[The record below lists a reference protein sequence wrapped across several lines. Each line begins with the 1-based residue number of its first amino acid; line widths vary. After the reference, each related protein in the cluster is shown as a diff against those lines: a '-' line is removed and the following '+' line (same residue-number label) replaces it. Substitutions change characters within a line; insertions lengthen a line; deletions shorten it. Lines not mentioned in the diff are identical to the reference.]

1 MQEMNIDQF
10 FRFLWLHGVE
20 WVGDRHLAYVL
31 MGLMALGAV
40 VYSGMLRPRS
50 CPMPRDGYIAAVVV
64 GLTLTAG
71 IVLLAVVPTSPL
83 LSISGGIAGS
93 PWLAGLYPIS
103 TVTVV
108 IVSMVYGL
116 VSGVLSSWLDV
127 VELLCYG
134 FRRWP
139 WLILVGM
146 VW

>member
-10 FRFLWLHGVE
+10 FRFLWLHGAE

-31 MGLMALGAV
+31 MGLMAVGAV
-40 VYSGMLRPRS
+40 VRSGMLRPRS
-50 CPMPRDGYIAAVVV
+50 CLMPRDGYVAAVVV
-64 GLTLTAG
+64 GLTLIVG

-93 PWLAGLYPIS
+93 PWLAGLYPVS
-103 TVTVV
+103 AVTVV
-108 IVSMVYGL
+108 IASMVFGL
-116 VSGVLSSWLDV
+116 VSGVLSSWRDV
-127 VELLCYG
+127 VDFLCYG